1 MVTACQEEEDIHFR
15 ISDNGK
21 GTDAE
26 AMKQHI
32 AEAANDGGI
41 GISNVHRRLV
51 LIYGERYRVDVESEE
66 GRGTCLHLYIPF
78 EL

>member
-1 MVTACQEEEDIHFR
+1 
-15 ISDNGK
+15 
-21 GTDAE
+21 
-26 AMKQHI
+26 MKQHI